1 MPKAAPPA
9 PPAQATPP
17 TAPTMPWDGA
27 GDDIVA
33 DILQRV
39 VAITP
44 GFTAALA
51 AQVDRDVRDLWG
63 GDRPYIARRAGEG
76 SSQRNAAIRRDWR
89 AGERIGY
96 LVRKYGLTRQRIHQ
110 ILALPDEEETAAPA
124 AAPPPPAPNVKPRA
138 LPA

>member
-1 MPKAAPPA
+1 
-9 PPAQATPP
+9 
-17 TAPTMPWDGA
+17 MPWDNA

-39 VAITP
+39 VALTP
-44 GFTAALA
+44 GFSAALA
-51 AQVDRDVRDLWG
+51 VQIDRDVRDLWG

-110 ILALPDEEETAAPA
+110 IVALPEEPEP
-124 AAPPPPAPNVKPRA
+124 APPPAATVKLSGAEGGR
-138 LPA
+138 LCES

>member
-9 PPAQATPP
+9 PPTHQAT
-17 TAPTMPWDGA
+17 TATTTPAMPWDGA
-27 GDDIVA
+27 SDDIVA

-39 VAITP
+39 IALTP

-110 ILALPDEEETAAPA
+110 ILALPEEPEP
-124 AAPPPPAPNVKPRA
+124 APPPAANVKRTA

>member
-9 PPAQATPP
+9 QAAPPH
-17 TAPTMPWDGA
+17 APAMPWDSA
-27 GDDIVA
+27 SDDIVA

-76 SSQRNAAIRRDWR
+76 TSARNAAIRRDFQ
-89 AGERIGY
+89 AGERIGL
-96 LVRKYGLTRQRIHQ
+96 LVRKYGLSRQRIHQ
-110 ILALPDEEETAAPA
+110 ILALPEENVRSTPA

>member
-9 PPAQATPP
+9 TPTTPTPPA
-17 TAPTMPWDGA
+17 APAMPWDGA

-39 VAITP
+39 VALTP
-44 GFTAALA
+44 GFSAALA
-51 AQVDRDVRDLWG
+51 VQIDRDVRDLWG

-110 ILALPDEEETAAPA
+110 ILALPEEAASEDA
-124 AAPPPPAPNVKPRA
+124 PAPNVKPRA

>member
-9 PPAQATPP
+9 PVTMPSAPAMPAV
-17 TAPTMPWDGA
+17 PWDGA
-27 GDDIVA
+27 SDDIVA

-39 VAITP
+39 VALTP

-51 AQVDRDVRDLWG
+51 AQVDRDVRAMWG

-110 ILALPDEEETAAPA
+110 ILALPDEEEPAAPA
-124 AAPPPPAPNVKPRA
+124 AAPPPPAPNVKRPA

>member
-89 AGERIGY
+89 AGERIGL
-96 LVRKYGLTRQRIHQ
+96 LVRKYGLSRQRIHQ
-110 ILALPDEEETAAPA
+110 ILALPEEQEPASTPA
-124 AAPPPPAPNVKPRA
+124 ANVKPRA

>member
-9 PPAQATPP
+9 PPTQANTATTP
-17 TAPTMPWDGA
+17 AMPWDGA

-39 VAITP
+39 VALTP

-110 ILALPDEEETAAPA
+110 IVTEADADTDSQNVKPLALPA
-124 AAPPPPAPNVKPRA
+124 
-138 LPA
+138 